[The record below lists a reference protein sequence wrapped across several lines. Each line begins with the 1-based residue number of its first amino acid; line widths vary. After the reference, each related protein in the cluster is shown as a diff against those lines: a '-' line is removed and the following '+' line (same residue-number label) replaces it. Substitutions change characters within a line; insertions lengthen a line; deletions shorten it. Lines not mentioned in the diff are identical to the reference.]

1 MISAMCNADYLK
13 FQAGGGSEKEAGGDP
28 RNGAGECKLW
38 YLQATRRRMIT
49 AGRTWSV
56 IVSDI
61 DDVSRPL
68 KRLLARGACGHGGEK
83 FFMNDQNK
91 SLCLMSS

>member
-1 MISAMCNADYLK
+1 
-13 FQAGGGSEKEAGGDP
+13 
-28 RNGAGECKLW
+28 
-38 YLQATRRRMIT
+38 MIT

-68 KRLLARGACGHGGEK
+68 KRLLARTGCGHGEK